1 MKEKIRIG
9 IMSYEDYKKRTM
21 EIAAGKRKRKAE
33 EPRVWF
39 PSIESA
45 MQVLSTKNQK
55 LLRTIIDKRS
65 DSISTLGK
73 LTGRN
78 VSNLSRTLKTMER
91 YGLVKMTRKQRRV
104 VPQVSART
112 LEVELDLSTGS
123 D

>member
-1 MKEKIRIG
+1 
-9 IMSYEDYKKRTM
+9 
-21 EIAAGKRKRKAE
+21 
-33 EPRVWF
+33 
-39 PSIESA
+39 

-55 LLRTIIDKRS
+55 LLRTIIDKKP

>member
-1 MKEKIRIG
+1 
-9 IMSYEDYKKRTM
+9 
-21 EIAAGKRKRKAE
+21 
-33 EPRVWF
+33 
-39 PSIESA
+39 

-55 LLRTIIDKRS
+55 LLRTIIDKKP

-112 LEVELDLSTGS
+112 LEVELDLSTGN

>member
-1 MKEKIRIG
+1 
-9 IMSYEDYKKRTM
+9 
-21 EIAAGKRKRKAE
+21 
-33 EPRVWF
+33 
-39 PSIESA
+39 
-45 MQVLSTKNQK
+45 
-55 LLRTIIDKRS
+55 LLRTIIDKKP